1 MALPQVNSSRYSTK
15 LPSTG
20 VDIEYRPYLVK
31 EEKIMMVAL
40 ESKDNKQIV
49 GAMKDVAQACILT
62 DVDVD
67 KLTAFDLEWMF
78 LQLRSKSV
86 GETADVKVKCQ
97 QDDCESM
104 TEVSVDL
111 SEVEMDDYEPNRVIQ
126 LNNDIGVQMV
136 YPSVN
141 LVEKY
146 DEEKLNNVDGVFD
159 MIIDCLETIYDKDD
173 VYHVKDERREDVRDF
188 CEALTSNQFSQLA
201 EFLQKLPSEF
211 FYIGLSHDSLVNH
224 YKTNFAMMQN
234 HKYSLTEL
242 DNMIPYEREI
252 YIALLKEHIE
262 EQNKK
267 YAEQERKMRR

>member
-20 VDIEYRPYLVK
+20 VEIEYRPYLVK

-62 DVDVD
+62 DIDVD

-86 GETADVKVKCQ
+86 GEKADVKMKCQ
-97 QDDCESM
+97 QKDCDAM
-104 TEVSVDL
+104 TPVSIDL
-111 SEVEMDDYEPNRVIQ
+111 SKVEMDDYEPNRVIQ
-126 LNNDIGVQMV
+126 LNDNIGVQMV
-136 YPSVN
+136 YPSVS

-146 DEEKLNNVDGVFD
+146 DEEKLKNVDGIFD

-173 VYHVKDERREDVRDF
+173 VYNVKDERRQDVKDF
-188 CEALTSNQFSQLA
+188 VEALTSNQFSKLA
-201 EFLQKLPSEF
+201 EFLQKIPSVKKRVEWCCSTCEANNEMELRGLQSF
-211 FYIGLSHDSLVNH
+211 F
-224 YKTNFAMMQN
+224 T
-234 HKYSLTEL
+234 
-242 DNMIPYEREI
+242 
-252 YIALLKEHIE
+252 
-262 EQNKK
+262 
-267 YAEQERKMRR
+267 

>member
-20 VDIEYRPYLVK
+20 VEIEYRPYLVK

-86 GETADVKVKCQ
+86 GEKADVKLKCQ
-97 QDDCESM
+97 VEGCGGM
-104 TEVSVDL
+104 TDVSIDL
-111 SEVEMDDYEPNRVIQ
+111 SDVEMDDYEPNRVIK
-126 LNNDIGVQMV
+126 LNSDVGVQMV
-136 YPSVN
+136 YPSVS

-146 DEEKLNNVDGVFD
+146 DEDKLKNVDGIFD
-159 MIIDCLETIYDKDD
+159 MIIDCLDTIYDKDD
-173 VYHVKDERREDVRDF
+173 VYQVKDERREDVRDF
-188 CEALTSNQFSQLA
+188 VESLTSGQFSQLA
-201 EFLQKLPSEF
+201 EFMQKIPMVKKQVEWCCSKCEANNKMELRGLQSF
-211 FYIGLSHDSLVNH
+211 F
-224 YKTNFAMMQN
+224 T
-234 HKYSLTEL
+234 
-242 DNMIPYEREI
+242 
-252 YIALLKEHIE
+252 
-262 EQNKK
+262 
-267 YAEQERKMRR
+267 

>member
-86 GETADVKVKCQ
+86 GEKADVQMKCLVE
-97 QDDCESM
+97 DCDGV
-104 TEVSVDL
+104 TPVSIDL
-111 SEVEMDDYEPNRVIQ
+111 NEVEMDNYDSNR
-126 LNNDIGVQMV
+126 LLKMNDEIGIEMIH
-136 YPSVN
+136 PSVN
-141 LVEKY
+141 IMENY
-146 DEEKLNNVDGVFD
+146 DEEKLKSVEGAFD
-159 MIIDCLETIYDKDD
+159 MIIDCLDTIYDKDD
-173 VYHVKDERREDVRDF
+173 VYQVKDERREDVRDF
-188 CEALTSNQFSQLA
+188 VESLTSGQFSQLA
-201 EFLQKLPSEF
+201 EFMQKIPSVKKEVEWCCSKCKADNKMELRGLQSF
-211 FYIGLSHDSLVNH
+211 F
-224 YKTNFAMMQN
+224 T
-234 HKYSLTEL
+234 
-242 DNMIPYEREI
+242 
-252 YIALLKEHIE
+252 
-262 EQNKK
+262 
-267 YAEQERKMRR
+267 

>member
-86 GETADVKVKCQ
+86 GEKADVKMKCQ
-97 QDDCESM
+97 QKDCDAM
-104 TEVSVDL
+104 TEVSIDL
-111 SEVEMDDYEPNRVIQ
+111 SKVEMDDYEPNRVIQ

-146 DEEKLNNVDGVFD
+146 DEEKLKNVDGVFD

-173 VYHVKDERREDVRDF
+173 VYHVKDERRQDVKDF
-188 CEALTSNQFSQLA
+188 VEALTSNQFSKLA
-201 EFLQKLPSEF
+201 EFLQKIPSVKKRVEWCCSTCEANNEMELRGLQSF
-211 FYIGLSHDSLVNH
+211 F
-224 YKTNFAMMQN
+224 T
-234 HKYSLTEL
+234 
-242 DNMIPYEREI
+242 
-252 YIALLKEHIE
+252 
-262 EQNKK
+262 
-267 YAEQERKMRR
+267 

>member
-20 VDIEYRPYLVK
+20 VEIEYRPYLVK

-62 DVDVD
+62 DIDVD

-97 QDDCESM
+97 QDDCEGM

-126 LNNDIGVQMV
+126 LNDNIGVQMV
-136 YPSVN
+136 YPSVS

-146 DEEKLNNVDGVFD
+146 DEEKLKNVDGIFD
-159 MIIDCLETIYDKDD
+159 MIIDCLETIYDKDA
-173 VYHVKDERREDVRDF
+173 VYQVKDERREDVKDF
-188 CEALTSNQFSQLA
+188 VEALTSGQFSQLA
-201 EFLQKLPSEF
+201 EFMQKIPSVKKLIEWRCSKCEANNEMELRGLQSF
-211 FYIGLSHDSLVNH
+211 F
-224 YKTNFAMMQN
+224 T
-234 HKYSLTEL
+234 
-242 DNMIPYEREI
+242 
-252 YIALLKEHIE
+252 
-262 EQNKK
+262 
-267 YAEQERKMRR
+267 

>member
-20 VDIEYRPYLVK
+20 VEIEYRPYLVK

-86 GETADVKVKCQ
+86 GEKADVKVKCQ
-97 QDDCESM
+97 VDGCEGM
-104 TEVSVDL
+104 TEISIDL
-111 SEVEMDDYEPNRVIQ
+111 SEVEMDEYEPSNNRVIQ
-126 LNNDIGVQMV
+126 LNDDVGVQMV

-146 DEEKLNNVDGVFD
+146 DEEKLKNVDGVFD

-173 VYHVKDERREDVRDF
+173 VYHVKDERRQDVKDF
-188 CEALTSNQFSQLA
+188 VEALTSNQFSKLA
-201 EFLQKLPSEF
+201 EFLQKIPSVKKRVEWCCSTCEANNEMESRGLQSF
-211 FYIGLSHDSLVNH
+211 F
-224 YKTNFAMMQN
+224 T
-234 HKYSLTEL
+234 
-242 DNMIPYEREI
+242 
-252 YIALLKEHIE
+252 
-262 EQNKK
+262 
-267 YAEQERKMRR
+267 

>member
-20 VDIEYRPYLVK
+20 VEIEYRPYLVK

-86 GETADVKVKCQ
+86 GEKADVKVKCQ
-97 QDDCESM
+97 VDGCEGM
-104 TEVSVDL
+104 TEVSIDL
-111 SEVEMDDYEPNRVIQ
+111 SKVEMDDYEPNRVIQ

-173 VYHVKDERREDVRDF
+173 VYHVKDERRQDVKDF
-188 CEALTSNQFSQLA
+188 VEALTSNQFSKLA
-201 EFLQKLPSEF
+201 EFLQKIPSVKKRVEWCCSKCEANNEMELRGLQSF
-211 FYIGLSHDSLVNH
+211 F
-224 YKTNFAMMQN
+224 T
-234 HKYSLTEL
+234 
-242 DNMIPYEREI
+242 
-252 YIALLKEHIE
+252 
-262 EQNKK
+262 
-267 YAEQERKMRR
+267 

>member
-20 VDIEYRPYLVK
+20 VEIEYRPYLVK

-86 GETADVKVKCQ
+86 GEKADVKLKCQ
-97 QDDCESM
+97 VEGCGGMND
-104 TEVSVDL
+104 VSIDL
-111 SEVEMDDYEPNRVIQ
+111 SDVEMDDYEPNRVIQ
-126 LNNDIGVQMV
+126 LNSDVGVQMV
-136 YPSVN
+136 YPSVS

-146 DEEKLNNVDGVFD
+146 DEDKLKNVDGIFD
-159 MIIDCLETIYDKDD
+159 MIIDCLDTIYDKDD
-173 VYHVKDERREDVRDF
+173 VYQVKDERREDVRDF
-188 CEALTSNQFSQLA
+188 VESLTSGQFSQLA
-201 EFLQKLPSEF
+201 EFMQKIPMVKKQVEWCCSKCEANNKMELRGLQSF
-211 FYIGLSHDSLVNH
+211 F
-224 YKTNFAMMQN
+224 T
-234 HKYSLTEL
+234 
-242 DNMIPYEREI
+242 
-252 YIALLKEHIE
+252 
-262 EQNKK
+262 
-267 YAEQERKMRR
+267 

>member
-20 VDIEYRPYLVK
+20 VEIEYRPYLVK

-86 GETADVKVKCQ
+86 GEKADVKLKCQ
-97 QDDCESM
+97 VEGCGGM
-104 TEVSVDL
+104 TDVSIDL
-111 SEVEMDDYEPNRVIQ
+111 SDVEMDDYEPNRVIQ
-126 LNNDIGVQMV
+126 LNSDVGVQMV

-146 DEEKLNNVDGVFD
+146 DEEKLKNVDGVFD
-159 MIIDCLETIYDKDD
+159 MIIDCLDTIYDKDD
-173 VYHVKDERREDVRDF
+173 VYQVKDERREDVRDF
-188 CEALTSNQFSQLA
+188 VESLTSGQFSQLA
-201 EFLQKLPSEF
+201 EFMQKIPMVKKQVEWCCSKCEANNKMELRGLQSF
-211 FYIGLSHDSLVNH
+211 F
-224 YKTNFAMMQN
+224 T
-234 HKYSLTEL
+234 
-242 DNMIPYEREI
+242 
-252 YIALLKEHIE
+252 
-262 EQNKK
+262 
-267 YAEQERKMRR
+267 

>member
-20 VDIEYRPYLVK
+20 VEIEYRPYLVK

-49 GAMKDVAQACILT
+49 RAMKDVAQACIMT
-62 DVDVD
+62 DVDMN
-67 KLTAFDLEWMF
+67 KLTTFDLEWMF

-86 GETADVKVKCQ
+86 GEKADVKLKCQ
-97 QDDCESM
+97 VEGCGGM
-104 TEVSVDL
+104 TDVSIDL
-111 SEVEMDDYEPNRVIQ
+111 SDVEMDDYEPNRVIQ
-126 LNNDIGVQMV
+126 LNSDVGVQMV

-173 VYHVKDERREDVRDF
+173 VYNVKDERRQDVKDF
-188 CEALTSNQFSQLA
+188 VEALTSNQFSKLA
-201 EFLQKLPSEF
+201 EFLQKIPSVKKRVEWCCSTCEANNEMELRGLQSF
-211 FYIGLSHDSLVNH
+211 F
-224 YKTNFAMMQN
+224 T
-234 HKYSLTEL
+234 
-242 DNMIPYEREI
+242 
-252 YIALLKEHIE
+252 
-262 EQNKK
+262 
-267 YAEQERKMRR
+267 

>member
-20 VDIEYRPYLVK
+20 VEIEYRPYLVK

-62 DVDVD
+62 EVDVD

-86 GETADVKVKCQ
+86 GEKADVKVKCQ
-97 QDDCESM
+97 EDGCEGM
-104 TEVSVDL
+104 TEISIDL
-111 SEVEMDDYEPNRVIQ
+111 SEVEMDEYEPNRVIQ

-173 VYHVKDERREDVRDF
+173 VYNVKDERRQDVKDF
-188 CEALTSNQFSQLA
+188 VEALTSNQFSKLA
-201 EFLQKLPSEF
+201 EFLQKIPSVKKRVEWCCSTCEANNEMELRGLQSF
-211 FYIGLSHDSLVNH
+211 F
-224 YKTNFAMMQN
+224 T
-234 HKYSLTEL
+234 
-242 DNMIPYEREI
+242 
-252 YIALLKEHIE
+252 
-262 EQNKK
+262 
-267 YAEQERKMRR
+267 

>member
-126 LNNDIGVQMV
+126 LNDNIGVQMV
-136 YPSVN
+136 YPSVS

-146 DEEKLNNVDGVFD
+146 DEEKLKNVDGIFD
-159 MIIDCLETIYDKDD
+159 MIIDCLETIYDKDA
-173 VYHVKDERREDVRDF
+173 VYQVKDERREDVKDF
-188 CEALTSNQFSQLA
+188 VEALTSGQFSQLA
-201 EFLQKLPSEF
+201 EFMQKIPSVKKRVEWCCSKCEANNEMELRGLQSF
-211 FYIGLSHDSLVNH
+211 F
-224 YKTNFAMMQN
+224 T
-234 HKYSLTEL
+234 
-242 DNMIPYEREI
+242 
-252 YIALLKEHIE
+252 
-262 EQNKK
+262 
-267 YAEQERKMRR
+267 

>member
-20 VDIEYRPYLVK
+20 VEIEYRPYLVK

-86 GETADVKVKCQ
+86 GEKADVKLKCQ
-97 QDDCESM
+97 VEGCGGM
-104 TEVSVDL
+104 TDVSIDL
-111 SEVEMDDYEPNRVIQ
+111 SDVEMDDYEPNRVIQ
-126 LNNDIGVQMV
+126 LNSDVGVQMV
-136 YPSVN
+136 YPSVS

-146 DEEKLNNVDGVFD
+146 DEDKLKNVDGIFD
-159 MIIDCLETIYDKDD
+159 MIIDCLDTIYDKDD
-173 VYHVKDERREDVRDF
+173 VYQVKDERREDVRDF
-188 CEALTSNQFSQLA
+188 VESLTSGQFSQLA
-201 EFLQKLPSEF
+201 EFMQKIPMVKKQVEWCCSKCGADNEMELRGLQSF
-211 FYIGLSHDSLVNH
+211 F
-224 YKTNFAMMQN
+224 T
-234 HKYSLTEL
+234 
-242 DNMIPYEREI
+242 
-252 YIALLKEHIE
+252 
-262 EQNKK
+262 
-267 YAEQERKMRR
+267 

>member
-20 VDIEYRPYLVK
+20 VEIEYRPYLVK

-86 GETADVKVKCQ
+86 GETADVKMKCQ
-97 QDDCESM
+97 QKDCDAM
-104 TEVSVDL
+104 TPVSVDL
-111 SEVEMDDYEPNRVIQ
+111 SKVEMDDYEPNRVIQ

-173 VYHVKDERREDVRDF
+173 VYHVKDERRQDVKDF
-188 CEALTSNQFSQLA
+188 VEALTSNQFSKLA
-201 EFLQKLPSEF
+201 EFLQKIPSVKKRVEWCCSTCEANNEMELRGLQSF
-211 FYIGLSHDSLVNH
+211 F
-224 YKTNFAMMQN
+224 T
-234 HKYSLTEL
+234 
-242 DNMIPYEREI
+242 
-252 YIALLKEHIE
+252 
-262 EQNKK
+262 
-267 YAEQERKMRR
+267 